1 MLRDYITAERVKD
14 RVTSTTT
21 ENIAAQ
27 ILLCDRLLQD
37 LVTRCIYE
45 VEVEV
50 EVELQGT
57 MTEFIYT
64 VELHKHTSIN
74 NTN

>member
-1 MLRDYITAERVKD
+1 MLRDYLTEERVKG

-45 VEVEV
+45 VE
-50 EVELQGT
+50 LQDRIT
-57 MTEFIYT
+57 RYNDR
-64 VELHKHTSIN
+64 VHLHGRIT
-74 NTN
+74 

>member
-1 MLRDYITAERVKD
+1 MLRDYIAAERVKD
-14 RVTSTTT
+14 SVTSTT

-45 VEVEV
+45 VE
-50 EVELQGT
+50 LQDRIT
-57 MTEFIYT
+57 RYNDR
-64 VELHKHTSIN
+64 VHLHGRIT
-74 NTN
+74 